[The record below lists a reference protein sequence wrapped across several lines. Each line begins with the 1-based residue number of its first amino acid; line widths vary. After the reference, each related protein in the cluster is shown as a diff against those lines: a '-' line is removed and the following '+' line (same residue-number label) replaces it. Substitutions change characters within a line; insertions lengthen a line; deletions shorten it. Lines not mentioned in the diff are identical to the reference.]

1 MYYDIQRRQ
10 EKGKRRKKLGRGL
23 KKMITKEDVNKIL
36 NISENYQLR
45 DALMNTLFDEKKKNS
60 VFEQFLKLENDL
72 SYEWFTDYFQ
82 ENQSNRKDLMQD
94 YTPNCICK
102 LISQIVNSN
111 SVYDECCGIGGL
123 TLSVWNENKNARF
136 YLEEISDVSIAM
148 LLFNLAI
155 RNMNA
160 YVRQCDVLKN
170 ETIQCFKVTS
180 GNKFSKVEKCEEISF
195 SVDSVISNPPY
206 SLKFEDV
213 EESKWNWDNRFMGWP
228 MIPKAKADYAFIL
241 HGLSKLND
249 DGTGIYILPHG
260 VLFRGANEGKIRK
273 QLIEKNLIDAIIGLP
288 EKLFFNTQ
296 IPVILLI
303 VKKNK
308 QYEDFLFIDASKE
321 FKKKG
326 KQNDLKKETI
336 DKIVNAYKERKNI
349 DKFSNVTTLEE
360 IQMNDYN
367 LNIPRYVDTA
377 EAEPPVDLGSQ
388 IRELNEI
395 ERESKE
401 SSKEICEMLKDLVGP
416 AEYEQHKW
424 ELMEHLK
431 EENEDESLMMMDIWK
446 AIDLVQNELLNQKEV
461 NLTDVAKIERS
472 KKGKIYPAGC
482 TLIQVSATRGQL
494 ELMQEE
500 GIVDNKF
507 AVIIPLK
514 IDGEYLFNVL
524 QMTMPNFLL
533 KYQTGIN
540 INPDVL
546 KYLKLQ
552 IHKDITIQKFVIETM
567 RQIDKSINR
576 TEREVENFKN
586 IKKYHLDGMFPN

>member
-1 MYYDIQRRQ
+1 
-10 EKGKRRKKLGRGL
+10 
-23 KKMITKEDVNKIL
+23 MITKEDVNKIL

>member
-1 MYYDIQRRQ
+1 MYYEIQRRQ

-23 KKMITKEDVNKIL
+23 KKMITKEDVNRIMS
-36 NISENYQLR
+36 ISENYQLR

-72 SYEWFTDYFQ
+72 SYEWFTNYFQ

-102 LISQIVNSN
+102 LISRIVNAN

-148 LLFNLAI
+148 LLFNLSI

-160 YVRQCDVLKN
+160 YVRQCDILKN

-180 GNKFSKVEKCEEISF
+180 GEKFSKVETCEEINF
-195 SVDSVISNPPY
+195 SVDLIISNPPY

-228 MIPKAKADYAFIL
+228 MIPKAKADYAFLL

-249 DGTGIYILPHG
+249 NGTGIYILPHG

-308 QYEDFLFIDASKE
+308 QYEDFLFIDASKDFE
-321 FKKKG
+321 KKG

-349 DKFSNVTTLEE
+349 DKFSNVITLEE

-377 EAEPPVDLGSQ
+377 EAEPPIDLGNQ
-388 IRELNEI
+388 IKKLNEI
-395 ERESKE
+395 EREIKK
-401 SSKEICEMLKDLVGP
+401 SSKEICEMLKELVGP

-424 ELMEHLK
+424 ELMEQLK
-431 EENEDESLMMMDIWK
+431 EKNEDESLMMMDIWK
-446 AIDLVQNELLNQKEV
+446 AIDLVQNELINQKEV
-461 NLTDVAKIERS
+461 NLTDVANVERS

-507 AVIIPLK
+507 AVIIPTK

-524 QMTMPNFLL
+524 QITMPNFLL

-540 INPDVL
+540 INPNVL

-552 IHKDITIQKFVIETM
+552 IHKDITIQKFVVETM
-567 RQIDKSINR
+567 HQIDKSINR
-576 TEREVENFKN
+576 TEREVESFKN

>member
-1 MYYDIQRRQ
+1 
-10 EKGKRRKKLGRGL
+10 
-23 KKMITKEDVNKIL
+23 MITKEDVNRIMS
-36 NISENYQLR
+36 ISENYQLR
-45 DALMNTLFDEKKKNS
+45 DALMNALFDEKKKNS

-72 SYEWFTDYFQ
+72 SYEWFTNYFQ

-102 LISQIVNSN
+102 LISRIVNAN

-160 YVRQCDVLKN
+160 YVRQCDILKN

-180 GNKFSKVEKCEEISF
+180 GEKFSKVETCEEINF
-195 SVDSVISNPPY
+195 SVDLIISNPPY

-228 MIPKAKADYAFIL
+228 MIPKAKADYAFLL

-249 DGTGIYILPHG
+249 NGTGIYILPHG

-308 QYEDFLFIDASKE
+308 QYEDFLFIDASKDFE
-321 FKKKG
+321 KKG

-349 DKFSNVTTLEE
+349 DKFSNVITLEE

-377 EAEPPVDLGSQ
+377 EAEPPIDLGNQ
-388 IRELNEI
+388 IKKLNEI
-395 ERESKE
+395 EREIKK
-401 SSKEICEMLKDLVGP
+401 SSKEICEMLKELVGP

-424 ELMEHLK
+424 ELMEQLK
-431 EENEDESLMMMDIWK
+431 EKNEDESLMMMDIWK
-446 AIDLVQNELLNQKEV
+446 AIDLVQNELINQKEV
-461 NLTDVAKIERS
+461 NLTDVANVERS

-507 AVIIPLK
+507 AVIIPTK

-524 QMTMPNFLL
+524 QITMPNFLL

-540 INPDVL
+540 INPNVL

-552 IHKDITIQKFVIETM
+552 IHKDITIQKFVVETM
-567 RQIDKSINR
+567 HQIDKSINR
-576 TEREVENFKN
+576 TEREVESFKN

>member
-1 MYYDIQRRQ
+1 MYYELQRRQ

-23 KKMITKEDVNKIL
+23 KKMITKEDVNRIMS
-36 NISENYQLR
+36 ISENYQLR
-45 DALMNTLFDEKKKNS
+45 DALMNALFEEKKKNS
-60 VFEQFLKLENDL
+60 IFEQFLKLENDL

-123 TLSVWNENKNARF
+123 TLSVWNENKDARF

-160 YVRQCDVLKN
+160 YVRQCDILKN

-180 GNKFSKVEKCEEISF
+180 GEKFSKVETCEEINF
-195 SVDSVISNPPY
+195 SVDLIISNPPY

-260 VLFRGANEGKIRK
+260 VLFRGANEEKIRK

-303 VKKNK
+303 IKKNK
-308 QYEDFLFIDASKE
+308 QYEDFLFIDASKDFE
-321 FKKKG
+321 KKG
-326 KQNDLKKETI
+326 KHNDLKNETI
-336 DKIVNAYKERKNI
+336 SKIVNTYRERKNV
-349 DKFSNVTTLEE
+349 DRFSNVTTLEE

-395 ERESKE
+395 ERESKK

-424 ELMEHLK
+424 ELMKYLNRK
-431 EENEDESLMMMDIWK
+431 DEDMSLMAMDIWQ
-446 AIDLVQNELLNQKEV
+446 AIDLTKDELLNQEEV
-461 NLTDVAKIERS
+461 NLTDIADIERS

-482 TLIQVSATRGQL
+482 TLIQVSATRGQMQLL
-494 ELMQEE
+494 EKE
-500 GIVDNKF
+500 GAVESKF
-507 AVIIPLK
+507 AVIMPKDINK
-514 IDGEYLFNVL
+514 EYLFEVL
-524 QMTMPNFLL
+524 TMTMPSFLAR
-533 KYQTGIN
+533 YQTGLN
-540 INPDVL
+540 IKPEIFNF
-546 KYLKLQ
+546 LKLQ
-552 IHKDITIQKFVIETM
+552 IHRDRKIQQFVVDVM
-567 RQIDKSINR
+567 RQMSNSINR
-576 TEREVENFKN
+576 VEREVEDFKN
-586 IKKYHLDGMFPN
+586 IKKYHLDGMFPS

>member
-1 MYYDIQRRQ
+1 MYYEIQRRQ

-45 DALMNTLFDEKKKNS
+45 DALMNALFEEKKKNS
-60 VFEQFLKLENDL
+60 IFEQFLKLENDL

-160 YVRQCDVLKN
+160 YVRQCDILKN

-180 GNKFSKVEKCEEISF
+180 GEKFSKVETCEEINF
-195 SVDSVISNPPY
+195 SVDLIISNPPY

-249 DGTGIYILPHG
+249 DGIGIYILPHG

-303 VKKNK
+303 IKKNK
-308 QYEDFLFIDASKE
+308 QYEDFLFIDASKDFE
-321 FKKKG
+321 KKG

-349 DKFSNVTTLEE
+349 DKFSNVITLEE

-377 EAEPPVDLGSQ
+377 EAEPPIDLGNQ
-388 IRELNEI
+388 IKKLNEI
-395 ERESKE
+395 EREIKK
-401 SSKEICEMLKDLVGP
+401 SSKEICEMLKELVGP

-424 ELMEHLK
+424 ELMEQLK
-431 EENEDESLMMMDIWK
+431 EKNEDESLMMMDIWK
-446 AIDLVQNELLNQKEV
+446 AIDLVQNELINQKEV
-461 NLTDVAKIERS
+461 NLTDVANVERS

-507 AVIIPLK
+507 AVIIPTK

-524 QMTMPNFLL
+524 QITMPNFLL

-540 INPDVL
+540 INPNVL

-552 IHKDITIQKFVIETM
+552 IHKDITIQKFVVETM
-567 RQIDKSINR
+567 HQIDKSINR
-576 TEREVENFKN
+576 TEREVESFKN